1 MRAVNHEVVEA
12 VVEWLSC
19 EEGCWLATVVST
31 WGASPRPAG
40 SLFAFN
46 SKRNLVVGS
55 LSSGCIEDV
64 LLEELRELGTSNTPF
79 LRTFGHDSSE
89 QAKIELPCGG
99 SLDVLLEWHTFTS
112 FDHFEQLLSSLNQ
125 RKSVCR
131 RNDFETGVLS
141 VLEGGLLSTTIALSQ
156 KTGLSHMLGPVERL
170 LILGLGEPARY
181 LIPIAETLEFEVSL
195 CEPRKEVVDRTDFP
209 SGVTLYTDILPDDL
223 IQRQFNDHSCA
234 IVALA
239 HDPRVDDLG
248 LIAALETDAFYVG
261 ALGSVRTSDKRF
273 ERLESL
279 GVSKSR
285 LSALHA
291 PIGVDIASKTPPEI
305 AISIAAQLVAARAQR
320 EAK

>member
-1 MRAVNHEVVEA
+1 M
-12 VVEWLSC
+12 
-19 EEGCWLATVVST
+19 
-31 WGASPRPAG
+31 
-40 SLFAFN
+40 
-46 SKRNLVVGS
+46 GS

-64 LLEELRELGTSNTPF
+64 LLEELRELGTSNAPF
-79 LRTFGHDSSE
+79 LRTFGHESSE
-89 QAKIELPCGG
+89 QTKIELPCGG

-112 FDHFEQLLSSLNQ
+112 ISHFEQLLSSLNQ

-131 RNDFETGVLS
+131 RNDFETGELS
-141 VLEGGLLSTTIALSQ
+141 VREGESLSTTIALS
-156 KTGLSHMLGPVERL
+156 KTGLSHTLGPVERL

-195 CEPRKEVVDRTDFP
+195 CDPRKEVVDRTDLP

-223 IQRQFNDHSCA
+223 IQRQFNDRSCA

-248 LIAALETDAFYVG
+248 LIAALETEAFYVG
-261 ALGSVRTSDKRF
+261 GLGSAITSEKRL

-291 PIGVDIASKTPPEI
+291 PIGIDIASKTPPEI
-305 AISIAAQLVAARAQR
+305 AISIAAQLVAVRAQR
-320 EAK
+320 KEK